1 MNTLASTQYSVKLAI
16 NVTAKTE
23 IGSFMSPIDLLDLSM
38 LLFWLLQLQLFFS
51 RIHLPRIR
59 LFPLPQKYLHKF
71 QVGVMSVVIS
81 ATQINLMLHI
91 KLDIFFMLLSW
102 GLKFRQSTWPYKLS
116 EKGFRTFQRCLYEL
130 SYLHYWAEL
139 VTKSRSKTSKV

>member
-1 MNTLASTQYSVKLAI
+1 MNTLASTQYRVTLAI

-59 LFPLPQKYLHKF
+59 FPCVEVPIPVVQLQIIGIIAAA
-71 QVGVMSVVIS
+71 VWWGVMS
-81 ATQINLMLHI
+81 
-91 KLDIFFMLLSW
+91 
-102 GLKFRQSTWPYKLS
+102 R
-116 EKGFRTFQRCLYEL
+116 
-130 SYLHYWAEL
+130 
-139 VTKSRSKTSKV
+139 